1 MTMTKADLIEA
12 IYKKEG
18 CSKGESQELVELVF
32 ELIIATLG
40 SGENVKLSRFG
51 NFVLK
56 DKKSRM
62 GRNPQT
68 GEDMEISAR
77 RVMTFRPSAVL
88 NDKVNG
94 NNW

>member
-1 MTMTKADLIEA
+1 M
-12 IYKKEG
+12 
-18 CSKGESQELVELVF
+18 ELVF
-32 ELIIATLG
+32 ELIKATLE

-62 GRNPQT
+62 GRNPKT

-77 RVMTFRPSAVL
+77 RVVTFRPSDVL
-88 NDKVNG
+88 KARVNG

>member
-1 MTMTKADLIEA
+1 MTKADLIEA
-12 IYKKEG
+12 VYQKEG
-18 CSKGESQELVELVF
+18 FSKQESQELVELVF
-32 ELIIATLG
+32 EIIKFTLE

-62 GRNPQT
+62 GRNPWT

-77 RVMTFRPSAVL
+77 RVVTFRPSDVL
-88 NDKVNG
+88 KARVNG